1 MSFALAHARS
11 LLGLRSQ
18 VVRVE
23 VHLANGLPQFSL
35 VGLPSTAVRE
45 SRDRVRAAL
54 VNSGFEFPARRV
66 TVSLTPADLPKDS
79 GHFDLAIALG
89 ILAAS
94 QQFPAQSLNN
104 KVFAGELSLSGELLP
119 VRAAFALATALSLEP
134 VSARPCLVLPQA
146 NASDLSGFE
155 AEQPISLAASLRD
168 LVAALRSGELL
179 SVWSCR
185 KRAPSLST
193 EQSSPSEEFDFVH
206 SEALAWEDL
215 QGQSLARQ
223 AAMVAV
229 AGAHN
234 LLLLGPPGVGKS
246 MIAQRMA
253 GLVPP
258 MQNAI
263 AAELA
268 AIRSLATGSPV
279 GIDRGIDRGASSGT
293 GTGSDH
299 TGSGFV
305 RPPFRNPHH
314 TATARALTG
323 GGIPIRPGEMSLAHG
338 GILFLDEMPEF
349 ARDCLESLRE
359 PLETKQVRISRAK
372 EQVEYPAHF
381 MLVGA
386 MNPCPCGLWGST
398 ACRCSP
404 DQVQRY
410 RGRISGPVLD
420 RFDLAVMLE
429 QHTVQKPSNVA
440 ARVHGPSIE
449 SLANG
454 RTSEMAQAVAR
465 AREMARQ
472 RQGCNNADLGIAKL
486 NETSLIEPAA
496 SDLVSNMA
504 QRMGW
509 SLRVVHRLMRV
520 ARTIADLEGQ
530 QQVMPAQMAKAIGLR
545 RGLDGPA
552 TS

>member
-94 QQFPAQSLNN
+94 QQFPAQSLNS

-134 VSARPCLVLPQA
+134 LSARPCLVLPQA
-146 NASDLSGFE
+146 NASELLGFE

-168 LVAALRSGELL
+168 LVVALRMGEPLN
-179 SVWSCR
+179 VWSCER
-185 KRAPSLST
+185 RVPAPSGAGG
-193 EQSSPSEEFDFVH
+193 SSPLELENLDFA
-206 SEALAWEDL
+206 EPETLAWEDL

-234 LLLLGPPGVGKS
+234 LLMLGPPGVGKS

-258 MQNAI
+258 MPNAI

-279 GIDRGIDRGASSGT
+279 GIDRGAGRGTRAESGH
-293 GTGSDH
+293 TGSD
-299 TGSGFV
+299 FV

-429 QHTVQKPSNVA
+429 QHTAAVPNNVPPRADA
-440 ARVHGPSIE
+440 AGIE

-454 RTSEMAQAVAR
+454 STSEMAQAVAR
-465 AREMARQ
+465 AREVAQ
-472 RQGCNNADLGIAKL
+472 ERQGCNNADLGIAKL

-496 SDLVSNMA
+496 LDLVSNMA

-530 QQVMPAQMAKAIGLR
+530 QQVMPVQMAKAIGLR
-545 RGLDGPA
+545 RGLDRPA

>member
-104 KVFAGELSLSGELLP
+104 RVFAGELSLSGELLP

-134 VSARPCLVLPQA
+134 HGARPCLVLPQA
-146 NASDLSGFE
+146 NASELLGFE

-168 LVAALRSGELL
+168 LVAALRLGQPLNE
-179 SVWSCR
+179 WSCE
-185 KRAPSLST
+185 KRALSLST
-193 EQSSPSEEFDFVH
+193 EQLSPSEEFDFVKLD
-206 SEALAWEDL
+206 ALGWEDL

-234 LLLLGPPGVGKS
+234 LLMLGPPGVGKS

-258 MQNAI
+258 MPNAI

-279 GIDRGIDRGASSGT
+279 GIDRGAGRGTRAESGH
-293 GTGSDH
+293 TGSD
-299 TGSGFV
+299 FV

-386 MNPCPCGLWGST
+386 MNPCPCGLWGSK

-429 QHTVQKPSNVA
+429 QHTVAVPNNVA
-440 ARVHGPSIE
+440 PRVHGPSIE
-449 SLANG
+449 SIANG

-465 AREMARQ
+465 AREVAQ
-472 RQGCNNADLGIAKL
+472 ERQGCNNADLGIAKL

-545 RGLDGPA
+545 RGLDRPA

>member
-119 VRAAFALATALSLEP
+119 VRAAFALATALSLEADG
-134 VSARPCLVLPQA
+134 ARPCLVLPQA
-146 NASDLSGFE
+146 NASDLLGFE
-155 AEQPISLAASLRD
+155 AEQPISLAGSLRD
-168 LVAALRSGELL
+168 LVAALRLGQPLNE
-179 SVWSCR
+179 WSCE
-185 KRAPSLST
+185 KRALSLST
-193 EQSSPSEEFDFVH
+193 EQLSPSEEFDFVKLD
-206 SEALAWEDL
+206 ALGWEDL

-234 LLLLGPPGVGKS
+234 LLMLGPPGVGKS

-258 MQNAI
+258 MPNAI

-279 GIDRGIDRGASSGT
+279 GIDRGASSGT
-293 GTGSDH
+293 GRGSGH
-299 TGSGFV
+299 TGSGFA

-429 QHTVQKPSNVA
+429 QHTVAVPNNVA
-440 ARVHGPSIE
+440 PGVHGASIE

-465 AREMARQ
+465 AREVAQ
-472 RQGCNNADLGIAKL
+472 ERQGCNNADLGIAKL

-545 RGLDGPA
+545 RGLDRPE

>member
-1 MSFALAHARS
+1 
-11 LLGLRSQ
+11 
-18 VVRVE
+18 
-23 VHLANGLPQFSL
+23 
-35 VGLPSTAVRE
+35 
-45 SRDRVRAAL
+45 
-54 VNSGFEFPARRV
+54 
-66 TVSLTPADLPKDS
+66 
-79 GHFDLAIALG
+79 
-89 ILAAS
+89 
-94 QQFPAQSLNN
+94 
-104 KVFAGELSLSGELLP
+104 
-119 VRAAFALATALSLEP
+119 
-134 VSARPCLVLPQA
+134 
-146 NASDLSGFE
+146 
-155 AEQPISLAASLRD
+155 
-168 LVAALRSGELL
+168 
-179 SVWSCR
+179 
-185 KRAPSLST
+185 
-193 EQSSPSEEFDFVH
+193 
-206 SEALAWEDL
+206 
-215 QGQSLARQ
+215 
-223 AAMVAV
+223 
-229 AGAHN
+229 
-234 LLLLGPPGVGKS
+234 
-246 MIAQRMA
+246 
-253 GLVPP
+253 
-258 MQNAI
+258 
-263 AAELA
+263 
-268 AIRSLATGSPV
+268 
-279 GIDRGIDRGASSGT
+279 
-293 GTGSDH
+293 
-299 TGSGFV
+299 V

-398 ACRCSP
+398 ACRCFP

-429 QHTVQKPSNVA
+429 QHTVAVPNNGA
-440 ARVHGPSIE
+440 PRVHGAGIE

-454 RTSEMAQAVAR
+454 STSEMAQAVAR

-504 QRMGW
+504 QRIGW

-545 RGLDGPA
+545 RGLDRPA

>member
-94 QQFPAQSLNN
+94 QQFPLKALEN

-134 VSARPCLVLPQA
+134 LGDRPYLVLPRCNA
-146 NASDLSGFE
+146 NDLLGFE
-155 AEQPISLAASLRD
+155 AEQPICLATSLHD
-168 LVAALRSGELL
+168 LVFALRVGEALT
-179 SVWSCR
+179 VWSC
-185 KRAPSLST
+185 KKPAPAFFSPDGSSLL
-193 EQSSPSEEFDFVH
+193 EDPDLAEP
-206 SEALAWEDL
+206 EAPLWEDL
-215 QGQSLARQ
+215 QGQSVARQ

-234 LLLLGPPGVGKS
+234 LLMLGPPGVGKS

-258 MQNAI
+258 MPNAI

-268 AIRSLATGSPV
+268 AIRSLATGSPA
-279 GIDRGIDRGASSGT
+279 GIDRSSGR
-293 GTGSDH
+293 GTERGSSH
-299 TGSGFV
+299 NGSGFA

-314 TATARALTG
+314 TSTARALTG

-349 ARDCLESLRE
+349 SRDCLESLRE

-386 MNPCPCGLWGST
+386 MNPCPCGLWGGK

-429 QHTVQKPSNVA
+429 QNTTQEQNNA
-440 ARVHGPSIE
+440 ATRAHGPSIE
-449 SLANG
+449 GLANG
-454 RTSEMAQAVAR
+454 GTSEMVQAVAR
-465 AREMARQ
+465 AREIARA
-472 RQGCNNADLGIAKL
+472 RQGCNNADLSIAKL
-486 NETSLIEPAA
+486 NQMSLIEASAA
-496 SDLVSNMA
+496 DLVSNMA

-509 SLRVVHRLMRV
+509 SLRVVHRLLRV

-530 QQVMPAQMAKAIGLR
+530 HQVTPAQMAKAIGLR
-545 RGLDGPA
+545 RGLDRPA